1 MASRIHSIKGWPL
14 FSRAVASASYA
25 SRSVDL
31 EETRASAP
39 EDDLGQGARSPRQ
52 RVGGRWIQFAYA
64 LIDVCCVLVNGA
76 LAFRSHFFRPSIND
90 LYLWEHMAHRPLAR
104 YGGFLLLYS
113 ALIVLFCQWKDLYRT
128 PRLRSAM
135 EESFAV
141 MKAVSFA
148 TLLLTAF
155 IYLSDVNIVSRRVLL
170 MGWLLNMLS
179 LSAWRYAKRKI
190 IIHRVTHGIG
200 ARNAIIIGAGRV
212 GQALALQFENN
223 RLLGYRFKGFLD
235 SNHSDDSRMLGKIDD
250 LARIARREFVD
261 EVFITI
267 PSEREL
273 VKRVA
278 VEAQKSRLDVKVV
291 PELYDG
297 LGWDAPIRYVGDFPT
312 MELHWKSIPTFGLFL
327 KRVTDVALSTLA
339 LVICLP
345 FLGLMALWV
354 KLDSPGPILY
364 RSRRAGRKGRL
375 FLCYK
380 LRTMVANADEL
391 KNSLRQ
397 HNERQGPFFKISCDP
412 RITRSGRFLRKYSL
426 DELPQFWNVLK
437 GDMSLVG
444 PRPHPLDDF
453 QRYDLDHLRRLE
465 VRPGITGLWQV
476 TARKDPSFQT
486 NMRLDL
492 QYIEGWSVWLDVK
505 ILLKTLPA
513 VIQGGGQ

>member
-1 MASRIHSIKGWPL
+1 VLA
-14 FSRAVASASYA
+14 
-25 SRSVDL
+25 
-31 EETRASAP
+31 
-39 EDDLGQGARSPRQ
+39 
-52 RVGGRWIQFAYA
+52 GG
-64 LIDVCCVLVNGA
+64 G
-76 LAFRSHFFRPSIND
+76 LAFHPNFFRANVGE
-90 LYLWEHMAHRPLAR
+90 LLLWVHIAHRPLAR

-128 PRLRSAM
+128 PRLRSAT
-135 EESFAV
+135 EESIAV
-141 MKAVSFA
+141 MKAVSLA

-155 IYLSDVNIVSRRVLL
+155 IYLSDVNIVSRRVLIVGL
-170 MGWLLNMLS
+170 VLNTIS
-179 LSAWRYAKRKI
+179 LSAWRYAKRQI
-190 IIHRVTHGIG
+190 IIHRVTRGIG

-212 GQALALQFENN
+212 GQALALQLEKN

-235 SNHSDDSRMLGKIDD
+235 SNHSNDPRMLGKIDD
-250 LARIARREFVD
+250 LARIARSEFVD

-278 VEAQKSRLDVKVV
+278 AQAQESHLDVKVV

-297 LGWDAPIRYVGDFPT
+297 LGWDAPIRYVGDFPI

-327 KRVTDVALSTLA
+327 KRVTDVVFATLA
-339 LVICLP
+339 LVLCLP
-345 FLGLMALWV
+345 ILVLLALWV
-354 KLDSPGPILY
+354 KFDSPGPILY
-364 RSRRAGRKGRL
+364 RSRRAGKKGRV
-375 FLCYK
+375 FICYK

-397 HNERQGPFFKISCDP
+397 RNERQGPFFKISSDP
-412 RITRSGRFLRKYSL
+412 RITRSGRILRKYSL

-444 PRPHPLDDF
+444 PRPHPLDDYR
-453 QRYDLDHLRRLE
+453 RYDLDHLRRLE

-492 QYIEGWSVWLDVK
+492 QYMESWSVWLDLK

-513 VIQGGGQ
+513 VLDGGGQ